1 MPYLRA
7 GSSDSGLENGAHGRA
22 RRGADLAESRVV
34 GLLRSSLIKK
44 PPTYAAPLSAV
55 PDPFA
60 LAPTVPVSTF
70 EPLEIG
76 AAAAPPPRPA
86 FDSAPSTS
94 DLLERAAALGPARMT
109 WESIVLPNDPILH
122 EKSTP
127 HVAERRARLTRIVK
141 GALGACVA
149 VCVLALGVSAVS
161 SATSTPDP
169 KQSSASTTTSAKTI
183 PSKVIVPVE
192 TLSIAKHGKAASAP
206 AFVVAQARPA
216 VVATPR
222 KRR

>member
-7 GSSDSGLENGAHGRA
+7 SLSVSGLENGAHGRA
-22 RRGADLAESRVV
+22 HRGVDLAESQVV

-44 PPTYAAPLSAV
+44 SPTYAAPLSAV

-70 EPLEIG
+70 EAPVANVE
-76 AAAAPPPRPA
+76 AAAPRPA

-161 SATSTPDP
+161 SATSAPDP
-169 KQSSASTTTSAKTI
+169 RQASASTTAPSKTI
-183 PSKVIVPVE
+183 PSKVVVPVE
-192 TLSIAKHGKAASAP
+192 SLSIVKHGKAASAP

-216 VVATPR
+216 AVATPR